1 MHANVKKG
9 VNKMPNVDG
18 EEFAYTPAGIKAAKE
33 KAQETGED
41 LNIAPA
47 GIYDAGGRVK
57 KIKGYYGGGMVADYM
72 GGYTP
77 SNITGLSSVEAGKK
91 NLAIGSRTMKDGGKV
106 KEEK

>member
-18 EEFAYTPAGIKAAKE
+18 EEFAYTPAGIEAAKE
-33 KAQETGED
+33 KAQETGKK
-41 LNIAPA
+41 LTRT
-47 GIYDAGGRVK
+47 YDAGGRVK

-77 SNITGLSSVEAGKK
+77 SNISGLSSAEAGKK